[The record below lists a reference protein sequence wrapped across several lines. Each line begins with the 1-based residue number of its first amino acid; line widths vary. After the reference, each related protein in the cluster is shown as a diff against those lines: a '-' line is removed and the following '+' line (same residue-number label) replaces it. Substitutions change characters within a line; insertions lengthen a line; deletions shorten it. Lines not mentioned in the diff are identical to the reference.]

1 LLEALKN
8 EYALSYI
15 NQRIIG
21 VELSSIIDI
30 FEDYLE
36 EHLEGK
42 SEQLPEVLPDE
53 IQTLLEDPS
62 VFFLITQMG
71 ITCPY
76 EVDSIEYKEL
86 LRWLEFAAV
95 SFCTMRRVNP
105 ETFQAY
111 AQLISEVLNQIL
123 DEETIDPEQLYAV
136 VRVLKAHQIP
146 VSEQIMEWL
155 HQHYEPVLE
164 DDIDVEALTE
174 AMVQEI
180 RESGISCAEDF
191 VFMMEAEL
199 AMMPSPGLSELL
211 AALTAFDWYV
221 DAAVMLLSHN
231 ETSIAEQAREFLA
244 AMPDKEW
251 CKLKKPG
258 YLTVLR
264 HFVVDDLKKQID
276 YWQRQVLRYNQ
287 AKTDKVTVVE
297 AMACMP
303 DGEGAAILTVLLKDK
318 FGYAL
323 WNAVLRFD
331 MGIAESFYQPM
342 ESKAEWT
349 SLIEKMRDE
358 TDTHQVEPLYIKQ
371 VIPWMLTLNQ
381 ETETRL
387 DMASLLF
394 LSLLPAEWAKPQ
406 PVNLSDMI
414 AAHIEKPKAE
424 DVDRA
429 RHVSDLLLAH
439 SSVNTWFETSLP
451 PGCKTPRDVINK
463 VFLADRTEMVKRMVL
478 SGLVCHFANPA
489 EGLERSEEIFWLNA
503 YDLLNN
509 PLARK
514 KLPLLNV
521 LAERSLDA
529 VKHEKQW
536 LSSLNMLA
544 EPDTGYVIKIELDD
558 TRPKVWRRM
567 TVSNKTSLL
576 ELHTMIQIAM
586 GWEDCHLFQFVDDRD
601 SYSSGADDYEQLEG
615 VMLGSLLTKAG
626 DQIEYVYDLG
636 DYWQHTITLEKVQ
649 SKRCLTPK
657 VTAGSRMCPPEDCG
671 GIPGYEGLLKA
682 LKRRNE
688 DDLELLEWSGW
699 DEDDFDP
706 KEWDKESAN
715 EQLRDILIEE

>member
-1 LLEALKN
+1 M
-8 EYALSYI
+8 
-15 NQRIIG
+15 
-21 VELSSIIDI
+21 ELSSIIDI

-42 SEQLPEVLPDE
+42 SEQLPDVLPDE
-53 IQTLLEDPS
+53 IQTLLEEPA

-71 ITCPY
+71 ICCPY
-76 EVDSIEYKEL
+76 EIDSIEYKEL
-86 LRWLEFAAV
+86 LRWIEFAAV

-105 ETFQAY
+105 EAFQAY
-111 AQLISEVLNQIL
+111 AQLISDVLNQTL
-123 DEETIDPEQLYAV
+123 DEETIEPEQLYAV
-136 VRVLKAHQIP
+136 VRVLKGHQIP
-146 VSEQIMEWL
+146 VSDHIMEWL
-155 HQHYEPVLE
+155 HQHYEPEFEEEL
-164 DDIDVEALTE
+164 DVDALSE
-174 AMVQEI
+174 AMVHEI
-180 RESGISCAEDF
+180 RESGIRCAEDF

-199 AMMPSPGLSELL
+199 AMMPSQGMSELF
-211 AALTAFDWYV
+211 ASLTVFDWYV

-231 ETSIAEQAREFLA
+231 EASIAAQAREFLA

-264 HFVVDDLKKQID
+264 HFVADDLKKQID
-276 YWQRQVLRYNQ
+276 YWQRQVLRYNK
-287 AKTDKVTVVE
+287 AKTNKVTVVE

-349 SLIEKMRDE
+349 SLIEKMRKE
-358 TDTHQVEPLYIKQ
+358 TDTHQVDPLYIKQ

-381 ETETRL
+381 ETKTCL

-406 PVNLSDMI
+406 PANLSDMI
-414 AAHIEKPKAE
+414 AAHIQKPEAR
-424 DVDRA
+424 DVESA
-429 RHVSDLLLAH
+429 RNISDLLLMH

-463 VFLADRTEMVKRMVL
+463 VFLADRTGLVKRMIL
-478 SGLVCHFANPA
+478 SGLVCHFAKSA
-489 EGLERSEEIFWLNA
+489 EGLERSEDIFWLNA

-509 PLARK
+509 PLKRK
-514 KLPLLNV
+514 QLPLLNV

-536 LSSLNMLA
+536 LSSLNLMA
-544 EPDTGYVIKIELDD
+544 EPDTGYVVKIELDD

-576 ELHTMIQIAM
+576 ELHTIIQIAM
-586 GWEDCHLFQFVDDRD
+586 GWEDSHLFQFIDDRD
-601 SYSSGADDYEQLEG
+601 NYPTGADEYDYDQLED
-615 VMLGSLLTKAG
+615 VMLGMLLKKPG
-626 DQIEYVYDLG
+626 DHLEYVYDFG

-649 SKRCLTPK
+649 SKCCLVPK

-699 DEDDFDP
+699 DADDFDP
-706 KEWDKESAN
+706 KEWSKESVN
-715 EQLRDILIEE
+715 EQLRDAIIVE